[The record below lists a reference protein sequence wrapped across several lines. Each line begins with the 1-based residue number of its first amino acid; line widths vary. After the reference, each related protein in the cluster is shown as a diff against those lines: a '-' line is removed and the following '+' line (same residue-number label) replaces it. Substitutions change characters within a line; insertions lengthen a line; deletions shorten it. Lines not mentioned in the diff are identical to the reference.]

1 MNPIR
6 PFTARISAIQTEIE
20 GVKTYSFSLSAQFTA
35 RPGQFNMIGY
45 PGVGEAPISFSKV
58 PKNGVFE
65 HTVRAVGRVTQFL
78 AGLREGDELL
88 LRGPYGKG
96 WPMKKAEGK
105 DILLIAGGVGL
116 APIRPVLQAILENR
130 SLYGDVSLIYGARN
144 EKNLLFMNALNIWSR
159 EIAVHLTVDEVIN
172 AKTWKHNVG
181 LVTALLDKV
190 KIRPEQAVSFICGP
204 EIMMRFIAR
213 GLIMNGM
220 GQGNLYVSME
230 RRMKCGIGH
239 CGHCQHYGL
248 FVCKDGPVFSYDTV
262 KGYPDGVL

>member
-6 PFTARISAIQTEIE
+6 PATVRISAIQSEIE
-20 GVKTYSFSLSAQFTA
+20 GVKTYSFSTNAQFTA
-35 RPGQFNMIGY
+35 KPGQFNMVGY
-45 PGVGEAPISFSKV
+45 PGVGEAPVSFSTV
-58 PKNGVFE
+58 PKNGFFE
-65 HTVRAVGRVTQFL
+65 HTVKAVGRVTQFL
-78 AGLREGDELL
+78 GNLKEGDGLH
-88 LRGPYGKG
+88 LRGPYGRG

-105 DILLIAGGVGL
+105 DLLLIAGGLGL
-116 APIRPVLQAILENR
+116 APIRPVLHEILANR

-144 EKNLLFMNALNIWSR
+144 EKSLLFMNDMGQWR
-159 EIAVHLTVDEVIN
+159 KDIAIYLTVDEVIR
-172 AKTWKHNVG
+172 ARTWKHNVG

-190 KIRPEQAVSFICGP
+190 KIRPEQAISFICGP
-204 EIMMRFIAR
+204 EIMMRFISR

-220 GQGNLYVSME
+220 KQSNLYVSME

-248 FVCKDGPVFSYDTV
+248 FVCKDGPVFSYNEV

>member
-6 PFTARISAIQTEIE
+6 PSTVRISGIQSEIE
-20 GVKTYSFSLSAQFTA
+20 EVKTYSFSANAQFTA
-35 RPGQFNMIGY
+35 RPGQFNMVGY
-45 PGVGEAPISFSKV
+45 PGVGEAPVSFSTV
-58 PKNGVFE
+58 PKKGFFE
-65 HTVRAVGRVTQFL
+65 HTVKAVGRVTQFL
-78 AGLREGDELL
+78 DGLKEGDELL

-105 DILLIAGGVGL
+105 DILLIAGGLGL

-130 SLYGDVSLIYGARN
+130 ALYGDVSLIYGARN
-144 EKNLLFMNALNIWSR
+144 EKNLLFMNAMDKWSK
-159 EIAVHLTVDEVIN
+159 EIAVYLTVDEVME
-172 AKTWKHNVG
+172 AGTWKHNVG

-190 KIRPEQAVSFICGP
+190 KIRPEQSVSFICGP
-204 EIMMRFIAR
+204 EIMMRFISR

-220 GQGNLYVSME
+220 KQDNLYVSME

-248 FVCKDGPVFSYDTV
+248 FVCKDGPVFSYNEV

>member
-6 PFTARISAIQTEIE
+6 PSTVRISAIRSEIE
-20 GVKTYSFSLSAQFTA
+20 EVKTYSFSVGRQFTA
-35 RPGQFNMIGY
+35 RPGQFNMVGY
-45 PGVGEAPISFSKV
+45 PGVGEAPISFSTV

-65 HTVRAVGRVTQFL
+65 HTVKAVGRVTQFL
-78 AGLREGDELL
+78 DGLKEGDELL

-116 APIRPVLQAILENR
+116 APIRPVLHAIFDNR

-144 EKNLLFMNALNIWSR
+144 EKNLLFMNAMEKWSKK
-159 EIAVHLTVDEVIN
+159 IAVYLTVDEVI
-172 AKTWKHNVG
+172 KSGTWKHNVG
-181 LVTALLDKV
+181 LVTALLDNV
-190 KIRPEQAVSFICGP
+190 KIRPDQAVSFICGP
-204 EIMMRFIAR
+204 EIMMRFISR

-220 GQGNLYVSME
+220 KQSNLYVSME

-248 FVCKDGPVFSYDTV
+248 FVCKDGPVFSYNEV
-262 KGYPDGVL
+262 KGYPDGML